1 MINSAVQICNM
12 ALKHINVQTITS
24 LEENTKQAQECAF
37 YYDIVRQSLL
47 VNLNASFSIARAQ
60 LVEKKDYTPIYGYD
74 KAFALPHN
82 CLQVLNLGDPQFD
95 EYYQIEGDN
104 FYCTNDVH
112 DVKIRYIKDVK
123 DVNMFDPQFKE
134 LLALAIAVEICIP
147 LTEDYNKLAQL
158 EQKKLKKYQEC
169 SVKYGRDNR
178 MVVINKPRYR
188 NTKYYPEI
196 LNSNYPVQ

>member
-12 ALKHINVQTITS
+12 ALKHLNVQGITS

-60 LVEKKDYTPIYGYD
+60 LVEKVGAVPIYGYGR
-74 KAFALPHN
+74 AFALPHN
-82 CLQVLNLGDPQFD
+82 CLQVLNLGDPELD

-104 FYCTNDVH
+104 FYCDK
-112 DVKIRYIKDVK
+112 DVKEVRIRYIRDVK

-134 LLALAIAVEICIP
+134 LLALALAVEICIP

-158 EQKKLKKYQEC
+158 EQRKTKKYQEC

-178 MVVINKPRYR
+178 IVVINKPRYR

-196 LNSNYPVQ
+196 LNSNYPVK